1 MPINNPSPGPLIT
14 QTRFTSQLEFSPPAP
29 SGTGGCCGAFPT
41 YPLPNKELNKTVSA
55 HSALNKIHS
64 FAEVF
69 ALMDWFFFF
78 FFEGCIHPR
87 YCAEAGRIGN
97 NVSAFTVPVEHFY
110 CSNFCGFS
118 ILILQIEIHSFQK
131 SNLSYFHK
139 LFPLLPLCLA
149 EWLSS
154 LPHVNLCAFE
164 DLKQV
169 GFGNQSFSWQCHIT
183 PRINTSF
190 TYTDSS
196 LETPGFELS
205 AYLKNILSDFFFKC
219 SHREQDMS
227 LPAPGQLPASSNCVT
242 QALGSGRNKHLL
254 IPHVP
259 SPLLLCAH
267 RGSETKHLL
276 ISDHLVFIDQQKA
289 TTVSN
294 VEQHTLLQ
302 ICTFRPSDT
311 KQWHQVQTKPIDSE
325 AERR

>member
-64 FAEVF
+64 FCWSVRANG
-69 ALMDWFFFF
+69 LIFFF

-154 LPHVNLCAFE
+154 LPHVNLCGFE

-205 AYLKNILSDFFFKC
+205 AYLKNILSDFFFQVLTQRKGHVPPC
-219 SHREQDMS
+219 SW
-227 LPAPGQLPASSNCVT
+227 PAPCQQQLCHT
-242 QALGSGRNKHLL
+242 
-254 IPHVP
+254 
-259 SPLLLCAH
+259 SPGI
-267 RGSETKHLL
+267 RQE
-276 ISDHLVFIDQQKA
+276 
-289 TTVSN
+289 
-294 VEQHTLLQ
+294 
-302 ICTFRPSDT
+302 
-311 KQWHQVQTKPIDSE
+311 
-325 AERR
+325 